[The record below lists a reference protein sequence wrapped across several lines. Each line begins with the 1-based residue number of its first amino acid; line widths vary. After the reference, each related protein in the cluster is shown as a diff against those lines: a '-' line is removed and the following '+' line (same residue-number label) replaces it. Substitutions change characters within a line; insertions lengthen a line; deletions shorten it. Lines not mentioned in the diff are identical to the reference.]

1 MRQVN
6 NLNEISD
13 PVNNEVFFNNTSGE
27 LEIQKKDDD
36 VVFTSQY
43 NIDESFL
50 LFLTKI
56 SNDFSEQNG
65 NIVFINNTMTIG
77 GD

>member
-27 LEIQKKDDD
+27 LEIQKIDGDT
-36 VVFTSQY
+36 FTSQY
-43 NIDESFL
+43 NIDESL
-50 LFLTKI
+50 LTFLTEI
-56 SNDFSEQNG
+56 SNNFSEQNG

>member
-13 PVNNEVFFNNTSGE
+13 PANNEVFFNNTSGE
-27 LEIQKKDDD
+27 LEIQKIDGGT
-36 VVFTSQY
+36 FTSQY
-43 NIDESFL
+43 NIDESL
-50 LFLTKI
+50 VTFLTEI
-56 SNDFSEQNG
+56 SNNFSEQNG